1 MQHASSVLAI
11 MGGFLCE
18 DKKIPGYFRTC
29 NVDDNDYG
37 IDRGDLRVY
46 ATAVE
51 YCMSKDPKPT
61 IIALGGLTPLHRTMP
76 DAPHLSSVIK
86 GELTSYTVPPNHI
99 EEVVVDP
106 EWGTH
111 RQLVHLGLAVANQS
125 GIRRVTIIS
134 EKWHCERINT
144 MLVFSPKLDPLHGIQ
159 PLVEVHSAES
169 ILLEHAPEHWHSKLL
184 ARYQSN
190 CMADI
195 KQREGRGTLTVA
207 DGTYQYPPVMTAE
220 FVHQTK

>member
-1 MQHASSVLAI
+1 MQHTSSVVAI
-11 MGGFLCE
+11 MGGFLGVDE
-18 DKKIPGYFRTC
+18 KVPGRFRTC

-37 IDRGDLRVY
+37 LDRGDLRVY

-51 YCMSKDPKPT
+51 YCLARDPKPT
-61 IIALGGLTPLHRTMP
+61 VMTLGGLTPLHKTMP
-76 DAPHLSSVIK
+76 DAPHLSSVMK
-86 GELTSYTVPPNHI
+86 EELTSYTVPANHI

-144 MLVFSPKLDPLHGIQ
+144 MLVFSPELDPLHGIQ
-159 PLVEVHSAES
+159 PLVEVRSAES

-184 ARYQSN
+184 ARYQNSS
-190 CMADI
+190 MADV
-195 KQREGRGTLTVA
+195 KQRERRGTLAVA
-207 DGTYQYPPVMTAE
+207 DSTYQYPPAIT
-220 FVHQTK
+220 Q